1 MAVRAIT
8 SASLSSVFASPG
20 NSDDAAALA
29 RLTTVVPMLRLWS
42 TTASARP

>member
-20 NSDDAAALA
+20 NSDDAASPGNSDDALLA
-29 RLTTVVPMLRLWS
+29 AMPGR
-42 TTASARP
+42 